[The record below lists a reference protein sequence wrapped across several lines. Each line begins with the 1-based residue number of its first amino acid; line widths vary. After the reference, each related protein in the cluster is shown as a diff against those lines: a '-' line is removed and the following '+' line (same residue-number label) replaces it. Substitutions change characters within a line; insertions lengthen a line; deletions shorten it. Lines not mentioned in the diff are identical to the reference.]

1 MFLINNTEHM
11 DVLIE
16 VVKDLE
22 NAEGNACLK
31 TEDGEEILIN
41 QVLLSIVFPSL
52 GATLDRDVLG
62 TKSPVFVLPLAARIL
77 KMVLDIKLRGF
88 VSISDEEDVDRIIE
102 ASDILGVKIEAD
114 TFTKHIPDSLIG
126 IKVEVEDPVDV
137 KVEVEIPKCNENNPS
152 SQKSLKRTR
161 KQKKAGKLT
170 KDRCDKC
177 KFYSKRGALKA
188 HILESHTESGPN
200 NSVETKTEAKIA
212 AVISEKVNGAP
223 KGKRALMGRKC
234 QYCKMDLP
242 RKSLT
247 QHVKQFHPDRDIFK
261 CETCGYECI
270 IKSILIKH
278 IKDVHQEITK
288 CRFCQKEIKFIEN
301 HLEKFHPEQLEMH
314 SCTLCPFTAFDEQ
327 RLAIHIQK
335 QHESKRGKCGKC
347 NKRFRD
353 IAIHTRKHEINKF
366 ECMPCSKSFSVKRD
380 LCRHILYEHEKKR
393 ASCNICGKTSVTN
406 LKSHMKFKHPEMA
419 NSVEDDERINRDRI
433 AAQLGEAWQ
442 YRG

>member
-1 MFLINNTEHM
+1 MLKQ
-11 DVLIE
+11 VA
-16 VVKDLE
+16 KDLE
-22 NAEGNACLK
+22 NAEGDVCLK

-52 GATLDRDVLG
+52 GATLDMDVFG
-62 TKSPVFVLPLAARIL
+62 SKPPVFVIPLAARIL
-77 KMVLDIKLRGF
+77 KMVLDIRLRGF
-88 VSISDEEDVDRIIE
+88 VNISEEEDVDKISE
-102 ASDILGVKIEAD
+102 ASFILGVKIDAD
-114 TFTKHIPDSLIG
+114 TFMKHIPDSLIG

-137 KVEVEIPKCNENNPS
+137 KVEVETPMYNKHNPS
-152 SQKSLKRTR
+152 SQKSLKQTR
-161 KQKKAGKLT
+161 KQKKSGKLA
-170 KDRCDKC
+170 KERCDKC

-188 HILESHTESGPN
+188 HILESHTKTGLN
-200 NSVETKTEAKIA
+200 NSVDTKTEAKIA
-212 AVISEKVNGAP
+212 AVSSEKVNDAP
-223 KGKRALMGRKC
+223 KSKRASMGRKC
-234 QYCKMDLP
+234 HYCKMDLP

-247 QHVKQFHPDRDIFK
+247 QHVKQFHPDREIFK

-288 CRFCQKEIKFIEN
+288 CRFCQKEIKFMEN
-301 HLEKFHPEQLEMH
+301 HLEKFHPEQLEMYL
-314 SCTLCPFTAFDEQ
+314 CRQCPFTAFDDR

-366 ECMPCSKSFSVKRD
+366 ECIPCSKSFSVKRD

-433 AAQLGEAWQ
+433 AAQLGDAWQ